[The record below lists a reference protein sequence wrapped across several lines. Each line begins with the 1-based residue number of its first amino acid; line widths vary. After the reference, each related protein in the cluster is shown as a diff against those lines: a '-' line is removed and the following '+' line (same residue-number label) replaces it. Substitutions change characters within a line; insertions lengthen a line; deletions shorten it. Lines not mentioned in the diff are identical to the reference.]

1 MEALFAQ
8 WEWGAPPF
16 LGGAPREQR
25 VGTADEDFL
34 PAVAGEG
41 GVQGGLPSPK

>member
-25 VGTADEDFL
+25 VGGFYRRAQVRSDDDL
-34 PAVAGEG
+34 GRG
-41 GVQGGLPSPK
+41 GFGRW